1 MNSRQIQ
8 LISWVVFVF
17 IMAFFSYYFY
27 ILATAISND
36 FPQYTALA
44 ERLKG
49 DPLSYSLARELTEPF
64 YLVTFW
70 LLSNI
75 FSAKTV
81 VLLAGFIPF
90 IFKSLII
97 KSNSY
102 YPFIA
107 LIFYCG
113 FFLPLHDAN
122 QIRLAA
128 ACVPILYTMMSLKKL
143 TNSKIIFFS
152 IFATAFHYT
161 GILLLI
167 LIFKNRKYL
176 AFSLMAIGSFLF
188 VPIFEYIET
197 INESFR
203 LFNRYTSETEALG
216 LTSPYFL
223 LHAAIAISVLF
234 IWDSLNDYQKR
245 GALFIVM
252 GALAFILFQN
262 LELLAVRIRELG
274 FLGMI
279 PLMFTSK
286 IKFTIPWLVI
296 IISSILTIILSLYEI
311 WIGLLNFMI

>member
-1 MNSRQIQ
+1 MNSRKIH
-8 LISWVVFVF
+8 LISWVIFVC
-17 IMAFFSYYFY
+17 IMVFFSYYFY
-27 ILATAISND
+27 ILAISSND
-36 FPQYTALA
+36 FSQYISFAN
-44 ERLKG
+44 RLKG
-49 DPLSYSLARELTEPF
+49 DPLSYSFAREITEPF
-64 YLVTFW
+64 YLLIFW

-90 IFKSLII
+90 VFKSLII

-128 ACVPILYTMMSLKKL
+128 ACVPILYTMMSIKNL

-152 IFATAFHYT
+152 ICATAFHYT
-161 GILLLI
+161 GIVLLI

-176 AFSLMAIGSFLF
+176 AFSLMVIGSFLF

-197 INESFR
+197 INESFN
-203 LFNRYTSETEALG
+203 LFNRYTSESEALG

-234 IWDSLNDYQKR
+234 IWESLNNYQKR

-262 LELLAVRIRELG
+262 LELIAVRIRELG
-274 FLGMI
+274 YLGII
-279 PLMFTSK
+279 PLMFSSK
-286 IKFTIPWLVI
+286 IKLTIPWLVI

-311 WIGLLNFMI
+311 WIKLLNFMI